1 MRLTPMP
8 CTLKEYR
15 QEALTGGRYSN
26 QCTGALHL
34 PASRMV
40 TEDNFG
46 IPMYCNPRG
55 TQRYRTQ
62 DTGNRPRPPH
72 PRWPVQY
79 TQAVVPYKIV

>member
-26 QCTGALHL
+26 QCTGALHF

-40 TEDNFG
+40 GPRTTLKSLCTVAPEE
-46 IPMYCNPRG
+46 PRG
-55 TQRYRTQ
+55 TV
-62 DTGNRPRPPH
+62 PRIPEIGRAQH
-72 PRWPVQY
+72 TLR
-79 TQAVVPYKIV
+79 